1 LGGGRPEEVRIID
14 LRSDTITKPTAA
26 MRQAMAE
33 AEVGDDVYG
42 EDPTVN
48 RLEKRAAEIFGKE
61 AALFVPT
68 GTMGNTIAIKLH
80 TTHGQEVIC
89 EARSHVFNYE
99 LAMMAWFS
107 GCVARPIYA
116 ENGIL
121 TWEQIRREIRPLGPH
136 AAPTGLIELENTH
149 NMAGGS
155 VYPPEVLR
163 EICDNAHE
171 MGLKVHLDGARIF
184 NAAAY
189 LGRSVLEITAPCDT
203 VMFCLSKGLGAPV
216 GSMLVGSAEAIERA
230 RLYRKRLGGGMRQ
243 AGVLAAAGLIALEE
257 MPSRLSEDHANA
269 AFLADALSKMPGI
282 SVPHE
287 VQTNIVVFDIAGTG
301 LTTEEFSAR
310 LKARGILIN
319 GIGGTR
325 MRLVTHMDVSRE
337 DCEKALTALAQV
349 AAGAAVNA

>member
-1 LGGGRPEEVRIID
+1 
-14 LRSDTITKPTAA
+14 
-26 MRQAMAE
+26 
-33 AEVGDDVYG
+33 
-42 EDPTVN
+42 
-48 RLEKRAAEIFGKE
+48 
-61 AALFVPT
+61 
-68 GTMGNTIAIKLH
+68 
-80 TTHGQEVIC
+80 
-89 EARSHVFNYE
+89 
-99 LAMMAWFS
+99 
-107 GCVARPIYA
+107 
-116 ENGIL
+116 
-121 TWEQIRREIRPLGPH
+121 
-136 AAPTGLIELENTH
+136 
-149 NMAGGS
+149 
-155 VYPPEVLR
+155 
-163 EICDNAHE
+163 
-171 MGLKVHLDGARIF
+171 
-184 NAAAY
+184 
-189 LGRSVLEITAPCDT
+189 
-203 VMFCLSKGLGAPV
+203 
-216 GSMLVGSAEAIERA
+216 MLVGSAEAIERA